1 MQPASTDQRPRE
13 RIVRAAYELLQ
24 ASGREAA
31 TTRAVSAAADVQ
43 PPTIYRQFGDMRGLL
58 DAAANHGFAAYLDS
72 KRKRP
77 READPVD
84 DLRRGWDL
92 HVEFGLAQPAVYA
105 LLYGEPRPEGA
116 PAAVTAG
123 LEILRGLIQR
133 IAEAGRLRLPV
144 DRAMHMVHA
153 ACKGVTLSLL
163 ATPAA
168 QRDSGLA
175 EALRETLIAA
185 ITTQAPQGRQRAP
198 ERAGDRV
205 ARHAVALKASLA
217 EGTGLSPAEAA
228 LMADWLDRLARQDPG
243 GA

>member
-1 MQPASTDQRPRE
+1 MPSASIDQPRE
-13 RIVRAAYELLQ
+13 RIVRAAYELLH
-24 ASGREAA
+24 ASGREAV

-58 DAAANHGFAAYLDS
+58 DAAANFGFASYLDS
-72 KRKRP
+72 KRTRP

-92 HVEFGLAQPAVYA
+92 HVEFGLTHPAVYA

-116 PAAVTAG
+116 PTAVTEG

-153 ACKGVTLSLL
+153 ACKGATLSLL
-163 ATPAA
+163 ATPVA
-168 QRDSGLA
+168 QRDPGLA
-175 EALRETLIAA
+175 EALRETLISA
-185 ITTQAPQGRQRAP
+185 ITTQAAQAPARSRERPQ
-198 ERAGDRV
+198 DRV
-205 ARHAVALKASLA
+205 ARHAVALKASLESA
-217 EGTGLSPAEAA
+217 TPLSPGETA
-228 LMADWLDRLARQDPG
+228 LMTEWLDRLAR
-243 GA
+243 